1 MDTRFDALARATGGR
16 ARFTTLHTFVCEE
29 NGCDRPQLRRRRA
42 PIRAHAQ
49 GSRYVVRRNEN
60 RFVVSSR
67 FHRRI
72 NVAARRGVRW
82 SGNGMDFGCAR
93 ARARPSRAPRCVR
106 VGSDLTNYESLK
118 PMWFPSKT
126 VPSRARVSRSV
137 PFRVMRRVRR
147 RATTDASVSMRARIG
162 ANDFVP
168 SHAVGRR
175 VGRRARPGG
184 RTNANDRS
192 IDGTDGRDTLAR
204 YGFDRDLSVSSFDE
218 L

>member
-16 ARFTTLHTFVCEE
+16 RSRFTTLHTFVCEE

-49 GSRYVVRRNEN
+49 GSRYVV
-60 RFVVSSR
+60 VVTKIVSS
-67 FHRRI
+67 F
-72 NVAARRGVRW
+72 RRGFIDASTSRRGAAFDGVEMEW
-82 SGNGMDFGCAR
+82 ISDAR
-93 ARARPSRAPRCVR
+93 ERATEPAPRCVR
-106 VGSDLTNYESLK
+106 VGSDLTNYESSK
-118 PMWFPSKT
+118 PMLWFPSKT

-137 PFRVMRRVRR
+137 PFRVD
-147 RATTDASVSMRARIG
+147 ATRTTSRDDASVSMRARIG

-218 L
+218 S